1 MDLKEEIKNS
11 IKLSQ
16 LVGRNLSLKRRDK
29 SNFVALCPFHKEKT
43 PSFNISDDKGF
54 YHCFGCGKH
63 GDIFDYVMEIENKT
77 FLEALKKLADEA
89 GLKNTDYNF
98 TINPKLKR
106 SINLLKRISDSYIQ
120 NLNAPLGENARNY
133 LYFRSIDETII
144 KNFMIGYAGNLNSN
158 QYLVKCLMKE
168 GFSLDEIIEVGLA
181 KQNYKKELVFYFQQR
196 IMIPILNNTDKVIAF
211 GGRVLEKGNPKY
223 INSPETLLFQKGKQL
238 FGVSNAKNLLNKK
251 RLIICEGYMDVISLH
266 KYGYPALA
274 SLGTA
279 LTDEQID
286 KIFNLTDEA
295 YLVFDGDVA
304 GKNATLKVYEKYLP
318 KLKFNKKLKFVYL
331 PDNLDPEEFINRN
344 GVNEF
349 EKQLDKAVSILDMIW
364 LQGIKII
371 RENEPETKA
380 LFWSYLRNKV
390 NQIEDINIKLAYK
403 DEIEKRIKIFRDKTR
418 GYSKIK
424 FSKRLGYQYTVQNKI
439 LPKIGVEI
447 KIGAIIYM
455 MLEYPKLCSK
465 FDEKLS
471 LLTFENK
478 ELNDLKEAI
487 LLHASKQSDIKAQNL
502 QDILINE
509 GFAILLKKVLN
520 NNYSSRLN
528 LNNDY
533 DNLSDVFEEL
543 LGLVSSKKL

>member
-133 LYFRSIDETII
+133 LYFRGIDETII

-331 PDNLDPEEFINRN
+331 PDNLDPEEFINQN

-424 FSKRLGYQYTVQNKI
+424 FSKRSGHQYTVQNKI

-543 LGLVSSKKL
+543 LGLVTSKKL

>member
-11 IKLSQ
+11 IKLSH
-16 LVGRNLSLKRRDK
+16 LAGRNLSLKRRDK

-63 GDIFDYVMEIENKT
+63 GDIFDYVMEMENKT
-77 FLEALKKLADEA
+77 FLEALKKLAEEA
-89 GLKNTDYNF
+89 GLKNTNYNF
-98 TINPKLKR
+98 TINPKLKQ
-106 SINLLKRISDSYIQ
+106 SINLIKRISDSYVQ
-120 NLNAPLGENARNY
+120 NLNAPIGEDARNY
-133 LYFRSIDETII
+133 LHFRGIDETII
-144 KNFMIGYAGNLNSN
+144 KNFMIGYAGNLKSN
-158 QYLVKCLMKE
+158 QYLVKCLIKE

-196 IMIPILNNTDKVIAF
+196 IMIPILDNTHKVIAF
-211 GGRVLEKGNPKY
+211 GGRVLKNGNPKY

-238 FGVSNAKNLLNKK
+238 FGVTNAKKLLNKK

-279 LTDEQID
+279 LTNEQID
-286 KIFNLTDEA
+286 KIFNLTDDA

-318 KLKFNKKLKFVYL
+318 KLKFNKKLKFVFL
-331 PDNLDPEEFINRN
+331 PDNLDPEEFINQN

-349 EKQLDKAVSILDMIW
+349 EKLLDKAVSMVDMVW

-424 FSKRLGYQYTVQNKI
+424 FSKRLGHQYTGQNKV

-455 MLEYPKLCSK
+455 MLEYPELCSK

-478 ELNDLKEAI
+478 ELNDLKDAI
-487 LLHASKQSDIKAQNL
+487 LLHASKQSVIKAQNL
-502 QDILINE
+502 QDILISE
-509 GFAILLKKVLN
+509 GFAILIKKILDT
-520 NNYSSRLN
+520 NYARRLN

-543 LGLVSSKKL
+543 IGLVISKKL

>member
-133 LYFRSIDETII
+133 LYFRGIDETII

-211 GGRVLEKGNPKY
+211 GGRVLEKGNPK
-223 INSPETLLFQKGKQL
+223 
-238 FGVSNAKNLLNKK
+238 
-251 RLIICEGYMDVISLH
+251 
-266 KYGYPALA
+266 
-274 SLGTA
+274 
-279 LTDEQID
+279 
-286 KIFNLTDEA
+286 
-295 YLVFDGDVA
+295 
-304 GKNATLKVYEKYLP
+304 
-318 KLKFNKKLKFVYL
+318 
-331 PDNLDPEEFINRN
+331 
-344 GVNEF
+344 
-349 EKQLDKAVSILDMIW
+349 
-364 LQGIKII
+364 
-371 RENEPETKA
+371 
-380 LFWSYLRNKV
+380 
-390 NQIEDINIKLAYK
+390 
-403 DEIEKRIKIFRDKTR
+403 
-418 GYSKIK
+418 
-424 FSKRLGYQYTVQNKI
+424 
-439 LPKIGVEI
+439 
-447 KIGAIIYM
+447 
-455 MLEYPKLCSK
+455 
-465 FDEKLS
+465 
-471 LLTFENK
+471 
-478 ELNDLKEAI
+478 
-487 LLHASKQSDIKAQNL
+487 
-502 QDILINE
+502 
-509 GFAILLKKVLN
+509 
-520 NNYSSRLN
+520 
-528 LNNDY
+528 
-533 DNLSDVFEEL
+533 
-543 LGLVSSKKL
+543 